1 MWEGDARSCAIGPD
15 GALIA
20 GVEPAMSYR
29 SDDGGDT
36 WRRLD
41 PIDALPTRAEWTFPP
56 PPHEPHVLS
65 IDFLPEDP
73 AALLAGVEV
82 GGVILSP
89 DRGETWV
96 ERNAGLYVDVH
107 SVRPDPSQPGR
118 LLAVTGSGFYASEDA
133 GGSWER
139 RMAGMDNGYTVGLG
153 INPDRAGE
161 VLVAAGDRPPGM
173 NGRLYHS
180 LDAGQTWIE
189 LTDSVLPGRH
199 ARAPVP
205 FFAENGAWIGTDAG
219 ALFRAQSAGGPWQ
232 SMHVLPA
239 PINAVVAGGSPSSIM
254 H

>member
-20 GVEPAMSYR
+20 GVEPAMIYR

-96 ERNAGLYVDVH
+96 ERNR
-107 SVRPDPSQPGR
+107 RP
-118 LLAVTGSGFYASEDA
+118 L
-133 GGSWER
+133 R
-139 RMAGMDNGYTVGLG
+139 RCPL
-153 INPDRAGE
+153 
-161 VLVAAGDRPPGM
+161 RP
-173 NGRLYHS
+173 
-180 LDAGQTWIE
+180 
-189 LTDSVLPGRH
+189 
-199 ARAPVP
+199 ARPVS
-205 FFAENGAWIGTDAG
+205 AG
-219 ALFRAQSAGGPWQ
+219 ALAGRHRVG
-232 SMHVLPA
+232 LLRK
-239 PINAVVAGGSPSSIM
+239 
-254 H
+254 